1 MNLQKLV
8 NRDEGSILLFG
19 IGLSVAGLMLTTV
32 SINVASLWVTK
43 NVLDGIADGAA
54 LSAAQAVNTDAI
66 YRDGLGT
73 NLRISEN
80 LARTKVSQYIAAAN
94 ARSQVQQFSVRS
106 VVVSGT
112 AVTVTVQASP
122 RTAFGYLMPISPSV
136 VVSAAKAINKVR

>member
-1 MNLQKLV
+1 MNLRKLFA
-8 NRDEGSILLFG
+8 RDEGSILLFG
-19 IGLSVAGLMLTTV
+19 IGLSVAGLMIATV

-54 LSAAQAVNTDAI
+54 LSAAQAVNSDSI

-73 NLRISEN
+73 NLRLDEN
-80 LARTKVSQYIAAAN
+80 LARAKVNQYVAAADV
-94 ARSQVQQFSVRS
+94 RSQVQQFSVRS

-122 RTAFGYLMPISPSV
+122 RTAFGYLMPIPTPV

>member
-1 MNLQKLV
+1 MNLQKLIA
-8 NRDEGSILLFG
+8 REEGSILLFG
-19 IGLSVAGLMLTTV
+19 IGLSVAGLMIATV

-54 LSAAQAVNTDAI
+54 LAAAQAVDSEAV

-73 NLRISEN
+73 NLGLNEN
-80 LARTKVSQYIAAAN
+80 LARTKVNQYVTAAN
-94 ARSQVQQFSVRS
+94 VRSQVQQFSVRS

-122 RTAFGYLMPISPSV
+122 RTAFGYLMPISTPV

>member
-1 MNLQKLV
+1 MSIRKLV
-8 NRDEGSILLFG
+8 AGDEGSILLFG
-19 IGLSVAGLMLTTV
+19 IGLSIAGLMIATV

-43 NVLDGIADGAA
+43 NMLDGIADGAA

-73 NLRISEN
+73 NLRLNEN
-80 LARTKVSQYIAAAN
+80 LARVKVSQYVDAAN
-94 ARSQVQQFSVRS
+94 IRSQVKQFSVRS

-122 RTAFGYLMPISPSV
+122 NTAFGYLMPISTPV
-136 VVSAAKAINKVR
+136 VVSAAKAINEVR

>member
-1 MNLQKLV
+1 MKLQKLLA
-8 NRDEGSILLFG
+8 RDDGSILLFG
-19 IGLSVAGLMLTTV
+19 VGLSVAGLMIATV
-32 SINVASLWVTK
+32 SINVASLWVTR

-54 LSAAQAVNTDAI
+54 LSAAQAINPEVI

-73 NLRISEN
+73 NLRLDQN
-80 LARTKVSQYIAAAN
+80 LARTKVNQYVAAAN
-94 ARSQVQQFSVRS
+94 VRSQVQQFSVRS

-122 RTAFGYLMPISPSV
+122 RTAFGYLMPISTPV

>member
-1 MNLQKLV
+1 MNIRKLFA
-8 NRDEGSILLFG
+8 RDEGSILLFG
-19 IGLSVAGLMLTTV
+19 IGLSVAGLMIATV

-54 LSAAQAVNTDAI
+54 LSAAQAVNSDSI

-73 NLRISEN
+73 NLRLDEN
-80 LARTKVSQYIAAAN
+80 LARVKVNQYVAAADV
-94 ARSQVQQFSVRS
+94 RSQVQQFSVRS

-122 RTAFGYLMPISPSV
+122 RTAFGYLMPISTPV
-136 VVSAAKAINKVR
+136 VVSAAKAINKAQ